1 MSSLPTRGTPNTP
14 FTFDEAMRRLG
25 YLMGAGCVVVV
36 VYAVGPDF
44 LLTATIGLML
54 ALASALGVGLI
65 GFIFGVPFSKDAAG
79 AAPKVAGAPD
89 RAESEGSPSSYRANT
104 SLEQIS
110 DWLTKMLVGVGLV
123 EIKEAPAALHR
134 LVQYLAPGVGTGRQA
149 ETFVLSVLVFFAVS
163 GFLFGFLWARLYLRR
178 WLSDADRDLIEK
190 LSRFDADAKA
200 YSLVTRQLER
210 REDESPVREDEL
222 RSAIHSA
229 SSSEKARIFE
239 QATQASKDTEASDY
253 YDIKN
258 PGAIA
263 IFQALINEDSQARY
277 HRNHAELGYALDRR
291 RPPDLVGSV
300 AAISE
305 AIKRRDQLR
314 KTGWRYYEFRRAR
327 NLIRQDANYAAGKQS
342 SPEALKSI
350 ADDIKAAK
358 AGDPEKFDRWLAD
371 HSEVNRW
378 LQLNGVNV

>member
-1 MSSLPTRGTPNTP
+1 MSSLLTRGTSDTP

-36 VYAVGPDF
+36 VYAIGPDF

-65 GFIFGVPFSKDAAG
+65 GFIFGVPFSKDNAG
-79 AAPKVAGAPD
+79 AAPKVASAPD
-89 RAESEGSPSSYRANT
+89 RAENEGSPSSYRANT

-149 ETFVLSVLVFFAVS
+149 ETFVLSVVIFFAVS

-210 REDESPVREDEL
+210 REDEQPVPEDEL
-222 RSAIHSA
+222 RSAIHLA

-277 HRNHAELGYALDRR
+277 HRNHAELGYALDRK

-314 KTGWRYYEFRRAR
+314 KKGWRYYEFRRAR
-327 NLIRQDANYAAGKQS
+327 NLIRQDANYAARKQS

-350 ADDIKAAK
+350 ADDIMAAK
-358 AGDPEKFDRWLAD
+358 AADPEKFDRWLAD
-371 HSEVNRW
+371 HSEVSDW